1 MRYVRVNVKVR
12 NPQQRIFEAE
22 VELLADTGAIYS
34 IIPSKMLESI
44 KIERRSMRRMRLAD
58 GRVIERHVGIAEIEV
73 RGETAHSNVLFG
85 EDEDAPVLGVTAL
98 EELGLQVDHVTGE
111 LKPMELLLLSTSQSR
126 RFRSLHASS
135 WASCGLS
142 RS

>member
-1 MRYVRVNVKVR
+1 LGYVRVNVKVR
-12 NPQQRIFEAE
+12 NPQQRILEAE

-58 GRVIERHVGIAEIEV
+58 GRVIERHLGIAEIEV

-85 EDEDAPVLGVTAL
+85 EDEDASVLGVTAL
-98 EELGLQVDHVTGE
+98 EELGLQVDPVTGE
-111 LKPMELLLLSTSQSR
+111 LKPMELLLLSTS
-126 RFRSLHASS
+126 
-135 WASCGLS
+135 
-142 RS
+142 

>member
-1 MRYVRVNVKVR
+1 MGYVRVNVKVR
-12 NPQQRIFEAE
+12 NPQQRILEAE

-58 GRVIERHVGIAEIEV
+58 GRVIERHLGIAEIEV

-85 EDEDAPVLGVTAL
+85 EDEDASVLGVTAL
-98 EELGLQVDHVTGE
+98 EELGLQVDPVTGE
-111 LKPMELLLLSTSQSR
+111 LKPMELLLLSTS
-126 RFRSLHASS
+126 
-135 WASCGLS
+135 
-142 RS
+142 